1 MSGYVVIVVS
11 VLAVAMLAAG
21 CINPDEPYPYIRA
34 HLSAPYLEIRT
45 SNSTT
50 VWDCTFN
57 VTRIDPSTSR
67 VSWGELRVAV
77 KSAEGGLL
85 MPAVPADPY
94 PGPDLWS
101 PTVYRI
107 ERAGSW
113 LTMDVGDA
121 VMLGAINGTY
131 VEGQI
136 ELSIGGTLL
145 TLARLPS
152 VFPA

>member
-1 MSGYVVIVVS
+1 MSGRAAVVVL
-11 VLAVAMLAAG
+11 VLAAVMLASG
-21 CINPDEPYPYIRA
+21 CIDPGEPVPPRA
-34 HLSAPYLEIRT
+34 SISAPNLDVR
-45 SNSTT
+45 SANNTT

-57 VTRIDPSTSR
+57 ITRISPSNYR
-67 VSWGELRVAV
+67 VSWGELRVMV
-77 KSAEGGLL
+77 KSAQGGLL
-85 MPAVPADPY
+85 IPAVTADPY

-131 VEGQI
+131 EEAEI

-145 TLARLPS
+145 TYARLPS
-152 VFPA
+152 VFPS